1 MSVKDSSH
9 DKFKYILYTP
19 DAPNT
24 PNLPL
29 IVVLHGSGEI
39 GSSLSKLKQREPYIS
54 LSNGKCTPNAYILMP
69 QLPKGT
75 WGDYKDSLKK
85 LIDHV
90 AEEQGCDT
98 KRVSITGHSLGANGT
113 LDMLLA
119 YPDFFSAASVLSP
132 CKDIGD
138 KMKQIAHVPMWFL
151 SGEKEH
157 NYKKYAQ
164 SMYNR
169 LKGLVGETKLTLVPG
184 YGHPIQFTWV
194 SEKYDMFDWL
204 ASYRLDRFIADVSK
218 HQGHIDWNRL
228 APHLAFCIIKAS
240 GLYGN
245 GSDPYY
251 ERNVTEAVEHGVPFH
266 SYHFLYCVTE
276 VQAKRDAR
284 LFFDTVKAGGHWPLF
299 WVLDCEAAWGISN
312 NHAAPIAGIFEDEL
326 RRLALEQGP
335 GEIRVAIYVAQEKYK
350 AWAFDYSHFAYVWI
364 PGYGEKFKPPMPCDM
379 WQHTSKGTL
388 PGIND
393 NVDLNKLMG
402 TKPLSFFTGADEA
415 GEQGGGSTTDDK
427 DGGETPMF
435 TGKQLAEY
443 CEEMYRNKDHW
454 AYWYGTYGN
463 KCTLKKY
470 ESKSKQYSYPE
481 YDHYKSSRK
490 PGYMKDIEQGRRCA
504 DCVGMIKSFFW
515 TGGKYDSDP
524 KYGTN
529 HCPDKN
535 ANGMLAICKKTG
547 DISTIPDIPGLVVW
561 KSGHIGVYVGGGY
574 TVEMKGFDYDC
585 KRNKVKDGPW
595 TKWGMLPD
603 SMITYDDQPTPKPD
617 PEPIG
622 DRDLKNGDEGPD
634 VKQLQENLIDLGY
647 DCGRWGA
654 DGEFGDCT
662 ELAVE
667 AFQRAHGLPETG
679 VYDADTRAAMEKAT
693 DDHDE
698 PADEPR
704 WVEIVGGDCYIR
716 TAPNKIN
723 SKKLGVAHRGDK
735 YPYQGQTSDDGWNL
749 IEFKGQ
755 NAWVSGKYSRLVE

>member
-1 MSVKDSSH
+1 MIADYSFE
-9 DKFKYILYTP
+9 KFKYILYHP
-19 DAPNT
+19 DSGDD
-24 PNLPL
+24 LPL

-39 GSSLSKLKQREPYIS
+39 GSSLSKLKKREPYIS

-75 WGDYKDSLKK
+75 WGDYKASLKG

-90 AEEQGCDT
+90 AEEQGCDM
-98 KRVSITGHSLGANGT
+98 KRISISGHSLGANGT

-119 YPDFFSAASVLSP
+119 YPDYFSAASVLSP

-138 KMKQIAHVPMWFL
+138 KLKTFAHVPVWFL
-151 SGEKEH
+151 AGEKEH

-169 LKGLVGETKLTLVPG
+169 LKGLGGETKLTLVPG
-184 YGHPIQFTWV
+184 VGHPIQFTWT
-194 SEKYDMFDWL
+194 SDKYQMFDWL

-251 ERNVTEAVEHGVPFH
+251 ERNVTEAVAHGVPFH

-284 LFFDTVKAGGHWPLF
+284 LFFDTVKAAGKWPLF
-299 WVLDCEAAWGISN
+299 WVLDCESQWGIKDN
-312 NHAAPIAGIFEDEL
+312 QAAPIAQIFEDEL
-326 RRLALEQGP
+326 RRLAKEQGP
-335 GEIRVAIYVAQEKYK
+335 GDIRVSLYVAQEKYK
-350 AWAFDYSHFAYVWI
+350 DWAFDYGHFDYIWI
-364 PGYGEKFKPPMPCDM
+364 PGYGDKYKPPMPCDM
-379 WQHTSKGTL
+379 WQYTSKGTL

-402 TKPLSFFTGADEA
+402 TKSLSFFTGADEA
-415 GEQGGGSTTDDK
+415 GEQGGDSTTDDT
-427 DGGETPMF
+427 DGGETHMF
-435 TGKQLAEY
+435 TGKHLAAY
-443 CEEMYRNKDHW
+443 CEEMYAHKDHW

-463 KCTLKKY
+463 ACTLKKY
-470 ESKSKQYSYPE
+470 KSKKAQYPS
-481 YDHYKSSRK
+481 HYTSDRK
-490 PGYMKDIEQGRRCA
+490 NGYMKDIEKGRRCA
-504 DCVGMIKSFFW
+504 DCVGMIKAFFW
-515 TGGKYDSDP
+515 TSGKYDTDP
-524 KYGTN
+524 VYKSN
-529 HCPDKN
+529 NCPDKS
-535 ANGMLAICKKTG
+535 ANGMISYCKKTG
-547 DISTIPDIPGLVVW
+547 PIKDIPDIPGLVVW
-561 KSGHIGVYVGGGY
+561 KSNHIGVYIGGGY
-574 TVEMKGFDYDC
+574 TIEFRGFDYDC
-585 KRNKVKDGPW
+585 VKRKVKDGPW
-595 TKWGMLPD
+595 TKYGFLPD
-603 SMITYDDQPTPKPD
+603 SMITYDDQPTPKPE

-622 DRDLKNGDEGPD
+622 DRDLKNGDEGAD
-634 VKQLQENLIDLGY
+634 VKQLQENLISLGF

-662 ELAVE
+662 EMAVE
-667 AFQRAHGLPETG
+667 AFQRAYKLPETG
-679 VYDADTRAAMEKAT
+679 VYDAVTRAKMEEVL

-698 PADEPR
+698 PAEDPR
-704 WVEIVGGDCYIR
+704 WVEIYGGDCYIR
-716 TAPNKIN
+716 TAPNKTN

-735 YPYQGQTSDDGWNL
+735 YQYQGQTSDDGWHL
-749 IEFKGQ
+749 IAFKNQ